1 MKSMEMYWSI
11 VSHIVN
17 LISLL
22 VEGWMFSY
30 FIKPFLEKT
39 KYAWVT
45 GGMYSII
52 MVILYFVPVEI
63 AYPRIFVAVIVYVLL
78 CLLDRKNMEQ
88 KIVLLI
94 IMYLLQWVAHGIAII
109 PRNIAF
115 ALFVNVPYMMKHTM
129 LQFTNFIWI
138 EAVFVLVK
146 MLLLYLMVVGI
157 HKVYVNKGENVSK
170 KELGLLLSILLTF
183 FTGYFAFTYF
193 PDLYEKDTGQY
204 IWYVHKEY
212 DILKAMY
219 QFISCSALFITILGY
234 EKIKEKQRE
243 HTQNLIWA
251 EQMENMKHHISEVEK
266 LYSDI
271 RALKHDMG
279 NHITILENLFLED
292 EKEETEKYF
301 SKLKDKWG
309 ESVTAIKTGNP
320 VTDVI
325 VMQKQKEMEE
335 KGIQFICTFS
345 YPQETKLEA
354 FDLGI
359 ILNNALTNAI
369 EAAGGCKEPYVSL
382 SSYRNKNAYL
392 IEIKNCAKKKVICN
406 QKTGLP
412 ETTKQDKDNHG
423 FGLVNIRKMAQ
434 KYYGDIAIE
443 QGENCFELSVMLM
456 VE

>member
-170 KELGLLLSILLTF
+170 KELGLLYWIF
-183 FTGYFAFTYF
+183 CF
-193 PDLYEKDTGQY
+193 Y
-204 IWYVHKEY
+204 I
-212 DILKAMY
+212 
-219 QFISCSALFITILGY
+219 
-234 EKIKEKQRE
+234 
-243 HTQNLIWA
+243 
-251 EQMENMKHHISEVEK
+251 
-266 LYSDI
+266 
-271 RALKHDMG
+271 
-279 NHITILENLFLED
+279 
-292 EKEETEKYF
+292 F
-301 SKLKDKWG
+301 SR
-309 ESVTAIKTGNP
+309 
-320 VTDVI
+320 
-325 VMQKQKEMEE
+325 
-335 KGIQFICTFS
+335 F
-345 YPQETKLEA
+345 
-354 FDLGI
+354 
-359 ILNNALTNAI
+359 
-369 EAAGGCKEPYVSL
+369 
-382 SSYRNKNAYL
+382 
-392 IEIKNCAKKKVICN
+392 
-406 QKTGLP
+406 
-412 ETTKQDKDNHG
+412 
-423 FGLVNIRKMAQ
+423 IRKGHGTI
-434 KYYGDIAIE
+434 YLV
-443 QGENCFELSVMLM
+443 CT
-456 VE
+456 